1 MPLSLAWHSR
11 DDAGRRKTPPLR
23 RFPRATSGATAVEFA
38 LIAPVFLGL
47 LFGILEVALTFW
59 STQVLETAVANA
71 ARQIYTGSFQQ
82 GSTTMSQADALV
94 KFKDSVCANVTA
106 VFNCRSLV
114 KVDVR
119 RISSYASAGASIQYP
134 VTNGA
139 FDPSKFGY
147 DPPGA
152 NEICV
157 VRAAMEYPVYV
168 NLFGYSTGLR
178 SGNRLI
184 IASSAFKT
192 EPF

>member
-1 MPLSLAWHSR
+1 MPVSLTWRGQNAT
-11 DDAGRRKTPPLR
+11 GRKPRLLR
-23 RFPRATSGATAVEFA
+23 RFRRAESGALAVEFG
-38 LIAPVFLGL
+38 LIAPFFFGL

-71 ARQIYTGSFQQ
+71 ARQVYTGSFQ
-82 GSTTMSQADALV
+82 GSATAMTQAQALAE
-94 KFKDSVCANVTA
+94 FKTRVCSNVTA
-106 VFNCRSLV
+106 VFNCNAMV

-119 RISSYASAGASIQYP
+119 RLDHFNSASTEISPP
-134 VTNGA
+134 VTNGV
-139 FDPSKFGY
+139 FDTSTFRY
-147 DPPGA
+147 DPPGR